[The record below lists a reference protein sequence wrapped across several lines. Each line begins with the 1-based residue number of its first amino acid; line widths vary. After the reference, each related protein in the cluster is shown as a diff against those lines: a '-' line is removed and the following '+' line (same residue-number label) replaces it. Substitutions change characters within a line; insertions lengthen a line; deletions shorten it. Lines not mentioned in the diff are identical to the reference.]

1 MPDPEID
8 VAVLVERVRR
18 HDQDASRQLVAY
30 LYPSVIA
37 IVRSHRVRRSEE
49 TDLAQEVFLKVFS
62 RLDHYAPRD
71 GIPFDH
77 WVSRLAVRT
86 CLDALR
92 TERRRPERR
101 ISELNDAQRAWL
113 EFLTSDAAASPMSDN
128 AAARALIDELLGGLK
143 PEDRLVLE
151 WLDLQEFSVRQI
163 SERTGWSESS
173 VKVRAFRAR
182 QKLRQLAIQL
192 RKEFPL

>member
-18 HDQDASRQLVAY
+18 HDQEASRQLVGY
-30 LYPSVIA
+30 LYPSVIG

-62 RLDHYAPRD
+62 RLDHYVPRA

-77 WVSRLAVRT
+77 WVSRLAVWT

-113 EFLTSDAAASPMSDN
+113 EFLTSDAPVNPVSDN
-128 AAARALIDELLGGLK
+128 AAARTLIDELLGGLK

-151 WLDLQEFSVRQI
+151 WLDLQELSVRQI

>member
-30 LYPSVIA
+30 LYPSVIG

-62 RLDHYAPRD
+62 RLDQYVHRT

-113 EFLTSDAAASPMSDN
+113 EFLTSDAPANPMSDN

-192 RKEFPL
+192 RKEFPI

>member
-18 HDQDASRQLVAY
+18 RDQEASRQLVAY
-30 LYPSVIA
+30 LYPSVIG
-37 IVRSHRVRRSEE
+37 IVRSHRVRWSEE

-62 RLDHYAPRD
+62 RLDHYVPRA

-92 TERRRPERR
+92 SERRRPERR

-113 EFLTSDAAASPMSDN
+113 EFLTSDAPVNPVSDT
-128 AAARALIDELLGGLK
+128 ATARTLIDELLGGLK

-151 WLDLQEFSVRQI
+151 WLDLQQFSVRQI

>member
-18 HDQDASRQLVAY
+18 HDQEASRQLVAY
-30 LYPSVIA
+30 LYPSVIG

-62 RLDHYAPRD
+62 RLDHYSPRA
-71 GIPFDH
+71 GTPFDH

-92 TERRRPERR
+92 SERRRPEQR

-113 EFLTSDAAASPMSDN
+113 EFLTSDAPVNPVSDS
-128 AAARALIDELLGGLK
+128 AAARILIDELLGGLK

-151 WLDLQEFSVRQI
+151 WLDLQEFSVKQI